1 MMTGKMGEKDS
12 REDIEKVF
20 KLFADDNAN
29 KISFRNLACWG
40 TYQDCR
46 LSMDSTIY
54 ERLSTCM
61 GTLTTHLHHHPFFSL
76 FSSLP
81 TPTPT
86 RCGTDHLVVQRFY
99 RLLLVAALI
108 AASGA
113 IPLNDEIL
121 PEDNQF
127 ISVDTSARELSQGE
141 VPPDE
146 EELDEWW
153 LQALQEQTKQ
163 AAAGKKEAEE
173 KFATTTAAFTEQ
185 TMSTRRRRNVP
196 WNGTRRRRMD
206 GGHAAG
212 YSSAWKNAPP
222 PPPMV
227 VNTTRRRRHVT
238 RRRRYHANHSD
249 KIWIR
254 APPPPPT
261 ATIVTN
267 GPSWTAS
274 QQVCTNQA
282 KQLCTF
288 DQICPNG
295 EGSTPVDGGSSVA
308 HDWSAML
315 RADGVTNDWV
325 HISGSGHTNC
335 KPHGKYHG
343 LPDWGTQP
351 SNIYNHRIYCC
362 DQPSTGSA
370 ATFTIQQ
377 KVNMRY
383 MDAHESS
390 NDHSA
395 VTRTVQGNDSQK
407 WIVTA
412 SDEGFTCPN

>member
-1 MMTGKMGEKDS
+1 MG
-12 REDIEKVF
+12 
-20 KLFADDNAN
+20 
-29 KISFRNLACWG
+29 
-40 TYQDCR
+40 
-46 LSMDSTIY
+46 
-54 ERLSTCM
+54 
-61 GTLTTHLHHHPFFSL
+61 
-76 FSSLP
+76 
-81 TPTPT
+81 
-86 RCGTDHLVVQRFY
+86 
-99 RLLLVAALI
+99 
-108 AASGA
+108 
-113 IPLNDEIL
+113 
-121 PEDNQF
+121 
-127 ISVDTSARELSQGE
+127 
-141 VPPDE
+141 
-146 EELDEWW
+146 
-153 LQALQEQTKQ
+153 
-163 AAAGKKEAEE
+163 
-173 KFATTTAAFTEQ
+173 
-185 TMSTRRRRNVP
+185 RNVP

-295 EGSTPVDGGSSVA
+295 EGSTPVDGGSSIA

-325 HISGSGHTNC
+325 HISGSGHSNC
-335 KPHGKYHG
+335 KPHDKYHG
-343 LPDWGTQP
+343 LPTWGLTNGNAYNNRVYCCSDDTALVDGSVRAENGATATAGVAFVPEVMFNGNWYPICGHYFWDNNDGATTVCQGLGYGGFSSGTHTKTRTTYSTDAMAVGECSAGQALTSCNHGGNGWGNLEYNGGWCKAGTQ
-351 SNIYNHRIYCC
+351 I
-362 DQPSTGSA
+362 G
-370 ATFTIQQ
+370 
-377 KVNMRY
+377 
-383 MDAHESS
+383 
-390 NDHSA
+390 
-395 VTRTVQGNDSQK
+395 VT
-407 WIVTA
+407 VT
-412 SDEGFTCPN
+412 CN

>member
-1 MMTGKMGEKDS
+1 MNICFGA
-12 REDIEKVF
+12 
-20 KLFADDNAN
+20 L
-29 KISFRNLACWG
+29 
-40 TYQDCR
+40 
-46 LSMDSTIY
+46 
-54 ERLSTCM
+54 
-61 GTLTTHLHHHPFFSL
+61 
-76 FSSLP
+76 
-81 TPTPT
+81 
-86 RCGTDHLVVQRFY
+86 RCVL
-99 RLLLVAALI
+99 
-108 AASGA
+108 
-113 IPLNDEIL
+113 
-121 PEDNQF
+121 
-127 ISVDTSARELSQGE
+127 
-141 VPPDE
+141 
-146 EELDEWW
+146 
-153 LQALQEQTKQ
+153 LQALQEQTKL

-274 QQVCTNQA
+274 QQVCTNQQ

-325 HISGSGHTNC
+325 HISASGSGHSNC

-343 LPDWGTQP
+343 LPAWGLT
-351 SNIYNHRIYCC
+351 NGNAYNNRVYCC
-362 DQPSTGSA
+362 
-370 ATFTIQQ
+370 
-377 KVNMRY
+377 
-383 MDAHESS
+383 
-390 NDHSA
+390 
-395 VTRTVQGNDSQK
+395 
-407 WIVTA
+407 
-412 SDEGFTCPN
+412 